1 MISSDLLAEL
11 RAGNLAGITRL
22 DLSAD
27 LTEFPREIFDLSGSL
42 EILNLSQ
49 NRLCDLPDDLPR
61 LKKLRILFCS
71 ENEFTRLPAVLG
83 SCPSL
88 TMIGFKSNQ
97 ICHVDER
104 SLPPSLRWL
113 ILTDNRIFQLP
124 SGIGRC
130 RDLQKLMLAGN
141 RLERLPDE
149 MSDCVNLELIR
160 LSSNRLQML
169 PDWLFTLPRLSW
181 LALAA
186 NPVFETNIT
195 SPPVASIDWRDLELL
210 EKLGEG
216 ASGVIYKSNWHST
229 QDGYACPVAVK
240 IFKGAVT
247 SDGLPASEMHHSIVA
262 GAHPN
267 LIQVLGRVTDHPTG
281 GLGLVMALM
290 DQDFN
295 NLAGPPDFASCT
307 RDIYADGQKFSVP
320 VALRLAIGVAS
331 AATHLHQRG
340 ILHGDLYGHNVLFK
354 PCGDCLLGDFGAS
367 SIYPLGNDAVAHPL
381 QAIEV
386 RAFGC
391 LLEELLDR
399 CVVEND
405 EGGILESLRILQ
417 LRCLSIEVRER
428 PAFSEIRSELCKLSE
443 SVTALAEANC
453 C

>member
-1 MISSDLLAEL
+1 MLSSDILSEL
-11 RAGNLAGITRL
+11 RAGKLAGTTRL

-27 LTEFPREIFDLSGSL
+27 LTVFPPEIFDLAGSL

-49 NRLCDLPDDLPR
+49 NRLCDLPDDLHR
-61 LKKLRILFCS
+61 LTKLRILFCS
-71 ENEFTRLPAVLG
+71 ENEFTHLPAVLG
-83 SCPSL
+83 RCPSL

-97 ICHVDER
+97 IRHVDER
-104 SLPPSLRWL
+104 SLPSSLRWL
-113 ILTDNRIFQLP
+113 ILTDNRISQLP
-124 SGIGRC
+124 SSIGRC

-141 RLERLPDE
+141 RLESLPDE
-149 MSDCVNLELIR
+149 LSDCVNLELIR

-186 NPVFETNIT
+186 NPVFETQLP
-195 SPPVASIDWRDLELL
+195 SPPVALIDWKDLELQ

-216 ASGVIYKSNWHST
+216 ASGVIYKANWHSNP
-229 QDGYACPVAVK
+229 DGHAGPVAVK
-240 IFKGAVT
+240 IFKGVVT
-247 SDGLPASEMHHSIVA
+247 SDGLPASEMNHSIAV

-267 LIQVLGRVTDHPTG
+267 LIQVLGRLANHPTG

-290 DQDFN
+290 DQDFS
-295 NLAGPPDFASCT
+295 NLAGPPSFASCT
-307 RDIYADGQKFSVP
+307 RDIYADGQRFPIP
-320 VALRLAIGVAS
+320 VALRLAMGVAS
-331 AATHLHQRG
+331 AAAHLHQRG
-340 ILHGDLYGHNVLFK
+340 TLHGDLYGHNVLFK

-367 SIYPLGNDAVAHPL
+367 SIYPLDNDAIAQSL

-399 CVVEND
+399 CVIEND
-405 EGGILESLRILQ
+405 EMVILESLRILQ
-417 LRCLSIEVRER
+417 LRCLSTKVWER
-428 PAFSEIRSELCKLSE
+428 PSFGEIRTALCKLSDV
-443 SVTALAEANC
+443 VTDPAEANC

>member
-1 MISSDLLAEL
+1 
-11 RAGNLAGITRL
+11 
-22 DLSAD
+22 
-27 LTEFPREIFDLSGSL
+27 L

-49 NRLCDLPDDLPR
+49 NRLRDLPDDLHR

-83 SCPSL
+83 SCPNL

-97 ICHVDER
+97 ICHVDDR
-104 SLPPSLRWL
+104 SLSPWLRWL
-113 ILTDNRIFQLP
+113 ILTDNRISQLP

-149 MSDCVNLELIR
+149 MSGCVNLELIR

-186 NPVFETNIT
+186 NPVFETNHLFPAVT
-195 SPPVASIDWRDLELL
+195 SIDWKNLELL

-216 ASGVIYKSNWHST
+216 ASGVIYKANWLVS
-229 QDGYACPVAVK
+229 QDGHVCPVAVK

-262 GAHPN
+262 GTHPS
-267 LIQVLGRVTDHPTG
+267 LIQVLGKVTNHPTG

-307 RDIYADGQKFSVP
+307 RDIYADDQKFSVP
-320 VALRLAIGVAS
+320 VALRLAIGLAS
-331 AATHLHQRG
+331 AAAHLHQHG

-367 SIYPLGNDAVAHPL
+367 SIYPLDNDAVALSL

-399 CVVEND
+399 CVVANHERPL
-405 EGGILESLRILQ
+405 LESLRTLQ
-417 LRCLSIEVRER
+417 WRCLSIEIQKR
-428 PAFSEIRSELCKLSE
+428 PAFSEIRFMLSKLFEGLFDS
-443 SVTALAEANC
+443 AKRNIC
-453 C
+453 